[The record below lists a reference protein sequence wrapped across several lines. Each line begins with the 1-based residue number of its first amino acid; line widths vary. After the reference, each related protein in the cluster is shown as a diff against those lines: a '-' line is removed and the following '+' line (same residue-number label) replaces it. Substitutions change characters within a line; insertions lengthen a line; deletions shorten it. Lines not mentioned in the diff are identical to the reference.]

1 MQESKGLVSIIIPAY
16 NAAVFIQE
24 TLDSILAQ
32 TYKNFE
38 IIIIDDGSK
47 DNTEGVVKQYTD
59 KRISYKVKE
68 NEGVSIARN
77 YGFPFSKGQY
87 IVFFDHDDLMPIDF
101 LEKRVEVLDDN
112 DGIGFCCG
120 KLEFFPKYKEQYG
133 ACEDIPR
140 EILLYYQHIETCP
153 SNYLFRRNLV
163 EKVKFHP
170 NLAIAA
176 DRFFLL
182 QIAQLSKGKRI
193 EEAKLKYRFESTN
206 FSAQLTPR
214 YVEDN
219 ELYYTLLE
227 THKLIPKQ
235 IANLAKQ
242 KGNYILGAMNFKIS
256 RPYQAF
262 KYVVK
267 WCWFSF
273 KVTTSPSFASER
285 VLIETYINHNNN

>member
-1 MQESKGLVSIIIPAY
+1 MQENKGLVSIIIPAY
-16 NAAVFIQE
+16 NAAAFIQE

-32 TYKNFE
+32 TYINFE
-38 IIIIDDGSK
+38 VIVIDDGSR
-47 DNTEGVVKQYTD
+47 DNTAGVVKQVLD
-59 KRISYKVKE
+59 KRISYKFKE
-68 NEGVSIARN
+68 NEGVTIARN

-87 IVFFDHDDLMPIDF
+87 IVFFDHDDLMPPDF
-101 LEKRVEVLDDN
+101 LEKRVEVLADN
-112 DGIGFCCG
+112 EGIGFCCG
-120 KLEFFPKYKEQYG
+120 KLEFFPNYKEQFG
-133 ACEDIPR
+133 ACDDIPR

-153 SNYLFRRNLV
+153 SNYVFRRNLI
-163 EKVKFHP
+163 EQIKFQP

-219 ELYYTLLE
+219 ELYYRLLE

-235 IANLAKQ
+235 IENLAKQ
-242 KGNYILGAMNFKIS
+242 KGYYILGAMNFKVS
-256 RPYQAF
+256 RPFRAF
-262 KYVVK
+262 KYLVK
-267 WCWFSF
+267 WCWFGL
-273 KVTTSPSFASER
+273 KVTIASFVHIIGESGLFSGKAR
-285 VLIETYINHNNN
+285 K